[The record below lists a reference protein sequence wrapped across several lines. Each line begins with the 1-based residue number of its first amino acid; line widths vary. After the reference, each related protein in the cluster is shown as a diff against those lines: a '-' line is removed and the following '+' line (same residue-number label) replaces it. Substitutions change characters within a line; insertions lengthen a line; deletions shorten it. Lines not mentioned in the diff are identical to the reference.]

1 MSFTL
6 QKATRTGMKALCG
19 FYGKSGSGK
28 TMSALL
34 FARGLVGP
42 SGKITLID
50 TENKRGSIFAD
61 LIPGG
66 YDVVDFDAPFSPDR
80 YSEAIEFAES
90 KSDCIVIDSMTH
102 EWSGEGGV
110 LDWAD
115 SELEKFG
122 GGDNNKMRSWIKP
135 KMAHKA
141 MVSRLLRSPRHIIC
155 CLRGEEKTHASKKS
169 DGRATV
175 ITDDFSTPIFDSRF
189 IFEMLVNFETI
200 NREGKGGFVYV
211 MKTTHPSIGPLLPTE
226 NEQVGVKHG
235 EALSK
240 WCAAPSVPGVPQT
253 PAVASTD
260 GLATAKTREW
270 FLGELAPYGESLL
283 KTYFEQTGIL
293 DPSQNLVDIALKH
306 VPINKAS
313 LREVMQKIET
323 FKNTG
328 NI

>member
-1 MSFTL
+1 
-6 QKATRTGMKALCG
+6 MKALCG

-115 SELEKFG
+115 AELEKFG

-155 CLRGEEKTHASKKS
+155 CLRGEEKTHASKKA

-235 EALSK
+235 DALAK

-253 PAVASTD
+253 PSAAPVA
-260 GLATAKTREW
+260 GLADAGTRQRMIAK
-270 FLGELAPYGESLL
+270 FAG
-283 KTYFEQTGIL
+283 FEQQALGYAIDQGWLLPNETL
-293 DPSQNLVDIALKH
+293 DEFPLKH
-306 VPINKAS
+306 VPTTLKALTS
-313 LREVMQKIET
+313 LIQAIEGWAG
-323 FKNTG
+323 K
-328 NI
+328 